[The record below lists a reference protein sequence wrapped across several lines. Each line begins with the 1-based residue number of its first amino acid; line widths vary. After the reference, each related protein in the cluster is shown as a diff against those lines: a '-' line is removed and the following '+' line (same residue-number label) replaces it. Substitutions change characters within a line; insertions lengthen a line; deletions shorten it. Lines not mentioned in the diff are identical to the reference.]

1 MRGRGFAYNLLYF
14 NQKKDGV
21 SYEKIWELIIV
32 KTKETKN
39 LNLFFFE
46 IFPSLI
52 ILKDF
57 NKIRFLITNYYE
69 DLLDF
74 TNWSAHAVQ
83 SLVLMANTITLID
96 EGKIKEAKINFSSVN
111 LSDVNHSYYNYN
123 KIFYLIILYHIA
135 LNEKHSKME
144 LNKIELEYTTL
155 INKIGFYKFSTNYL
169 KNYFIDKMEIDN

>member
-1 MRGRGFAYNLLYF
+1 MGWKLYF
-14 NQKKDGV
+14 NQKKYDIEYG
-21 SYEKIWELIIV
+21 KIWELIII

-46 IFPSLI
+46 IFPALI
-52 ILKDF
+52 ILKDY

-83 SLVLMANTITLID
+83 SLVLIAHTITLID

-111 LSDVNHSYYNYN
+111 LSDVNHSYYDYN
-123 KIFYLIILYHIA
+123 KIFYLII
-135 LNEKHSKME
+135 
-144 LNKIELEYTTL
+144 
-155 INKIGFYKFSTNYL
+155 FF
-169 KNYFIDKMEIDN
+169 